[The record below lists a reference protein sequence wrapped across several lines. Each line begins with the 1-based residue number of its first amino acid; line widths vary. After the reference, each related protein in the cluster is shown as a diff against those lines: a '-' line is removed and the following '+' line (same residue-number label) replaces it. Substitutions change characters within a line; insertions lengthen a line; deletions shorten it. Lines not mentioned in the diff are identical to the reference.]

1 MKAMHLLLPT
11 GFTLSPVVGW
21 LLDAPWLT
29 VVLATLIIPVA
40 EWLYGRHAPAV
51 EYRWGSF
58 IPRII
63 LLAAIALTTTLALH
77 ADQLDWGD
85 LWWLSLGCG
94 YVSGGIGIV
103 LAHELAHRR
112 PLTDRLLA
120 RALLT
125 SIAYGHYALEHNRG
139 HHRHAA
145 TLPDPATAREHESLW
160 QFMPRYFYG
169 VFAESLRLSRQS
181 RATLNEALTLSWL
194 SLMLVL
200 TIFSVAGWKGLS
212 FWVIQS
218 LMAQVLVAAIDYVE
232 HWGLRREAING
243 RYERMGPQHTW
254 DCANR
259 ISDALLFNLPRHAS
273 HHLEPSLDCDTLYR
287 MPQSPQMPTGY
298 AGMVVLASLPPLFRK
313 IMAPRL
319 PTKQQVEEQLHEHK
333 DKLAWTPK
341 P

>member
-1 MKAMHLLLPT
+1 
-11 GFTLSPVVGW
+11 
-21 LLDAPWLT
+21 
-29 VVLATLIIPVA
+29 
-40 EWLYGRHAPAV
+40 
-51 EYRWGSF
+51 
-58 IPRII
+58 
-63 LLAAIALTTTLALH
+63 
-77 ADQLDWGD
+77 
-85 LWWLSLGCG
+85 
-94 YVSGGIGIV
+94 
-103 LAHELAHRR
+103 
-112 PLTDRLLA
+112 
-120 RALLT
+120 
-125 SIAYGHYALEHNRG
+125 
-139 HHRHAA
+139 
-145 TLPDPATAREHESLW
+145 
-160 QFMPRYFYG
+160 
-169 VFAESLRLSRQS
+169 
-181 RATLNEALTLSWL
+181 
-194 SLMLVL
+194 
-200 TIFSVAGWKGLS
+200 
-212 FWVIQS
+212 
-218 LMAQVLVAAIDYVE
+218 VAAIDYVE